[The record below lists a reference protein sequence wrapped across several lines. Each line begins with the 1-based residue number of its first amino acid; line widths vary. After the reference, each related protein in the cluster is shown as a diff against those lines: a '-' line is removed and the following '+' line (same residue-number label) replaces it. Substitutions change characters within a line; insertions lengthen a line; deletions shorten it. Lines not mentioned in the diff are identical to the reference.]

1 MRKEG
6 DVWKCNK
13 SASCLPS
20 SLPVFL
26 WPPQSEHPA
35 STCLSRLPPHC
46 KVQRKG
52 SVSVFV
58 KLTLLRRVQRLSS
71 LSISLGLEIKLP
83 HKFPPSHA
91 GCAAVYLRGVA
102 CNIRLAPH
110 CMFYL
115 SGVEEQ
121 DVPKKQTVLAG
132 QCLR

>member
-1 MRKEG
+1 MSGNAISPLLAFLRRSPSFYGLLK
-6 DVWKCNK
+6 VSIPHPHVCL
-13 SASCLPS
+13 ASPL
-20 SLPVFL
+20 
-26 WPPQSEHPA
+26 Q
-35 STCLSRLPPHC
+35 
-46 KVQRKG
+46 KKG

-58 KLTLLRRVQRLSS
+58 KLTLLLRVQRLSS

-102 CNIRLAPH
+102 CNIRLASH